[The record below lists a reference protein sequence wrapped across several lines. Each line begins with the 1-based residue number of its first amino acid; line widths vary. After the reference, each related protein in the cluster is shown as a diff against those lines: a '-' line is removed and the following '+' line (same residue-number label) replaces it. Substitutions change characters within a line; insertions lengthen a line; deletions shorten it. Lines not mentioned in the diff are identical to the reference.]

1 MKTRSVV
8 LIGTYPPTR
17 CGIATF
23 TENLRQA
30 MVTSTD
36 KLDVGIVR
44 VVKASGNGTLPEV
57 AATWETGNQPSLHHA
72 VNVSNASDCVVLQH
86 EFGIYGGPDGVE
98 VLDLA
103 SQLSCP
109 LISVLH
115 TVPMLPSP
123 LQREILEELVR
134 MSSVVVV
141 QSEVARQ
148 RLLGLL
154 PRFNATPV
162 VSIPHGAAANFDGP
176 RVFELPSPSVLTWGL
191 LGPGKGVERGI
202 DAIARL
208 RSAPPP
214 PTYVVSGTT
223 HPKVWERSG
232 DSYLESLRQRS
243 RRLGVE
249 PLICFDS
256 CYHDWASLRAL
267 VRATDVVLIPY
278 ESMDQVTSGVLV
290 EALASGKPVVATRF
304 PHAVE
309 LLSDGA
315 GIVVDHA
322 DPVAIAEALFRVL
335 YVPGVAEE
343 MSLAARRVAQRFFWP
358 TVGASYVH
366 LVEHL
371 ASLKLSA
378 A

>member
-1 MKTRSVV
+1 
-8 LIGTYPPTR
+8 
-17 CGIATF
+17 
-23 TENLRQA
+23 

-36 KLDVGIVR
+36 KLDVGIVQ
-44 VVKASGNGTLPEV
+44 VVEASGNGTLPEV
-57 AATWETGNQPSLHHA
+57 VATWETGNLASLHHA

-290 EALASGKPVVATRF
+290 EALASGMPVVATRF

-358 TVGASYVH
+358 TAGASYVH

-371 ASLKLSA
+371 AALELSA

>member
-134 MSSVVVV
+134 MSSVAVA

-148 RLLGLL
+148 RLLGFL
-154 PRFNATPV
+154 PEFNATPV
-162 VSIPHGAAANFDGP
+162 VSIPHGAAENFDGP
-176 RVFELPSPSVLTWGL
+176 RVFELPSPSALTWGL
-191 LGPGKGVERGI
+191 LGPGKGVEHGI

-208 RSAPPP
+208 RTAPPP

-223 HPKVWERSG
+223 HPRVWEQAG

-243 RRLGVE
+243 RRLDVE
-249 PLICFDS
+249 HLICFDS

-267 VRATDVVLIPY
+267 VRAADVVLIPY

-343 MSLAARRVAQRFFWP
+343 MSHAARCVARRLLWP
-358 TVGASYVH
+358 TVGSSYVH
-366 LVEHL
+366 LVDHL
-371 ASLKLSA
+371 AALELSVA
-378 A
+378 